1 VGKDGIAFSAVNRR
15 RTRIVSIF
23 SPNGCSNSREIRAA
37 TVSSTRNRV
46 RGVELVVI
54 VQPDSSLA
62 CIPAWMTHEAAG
74 QYALGEKPRFSVDIL
89 RSLLAET
96 DAALLNFL
104 RSEGSTNRWR
114 HASRRPSVTRSA
126 MTAWPNGWST

>member
-1 VGKDGIAFSAVNRR
+1 VGKDGIVFSAVNRR
-15 RTRIVSIF
+15 RIRIVSIF
-23 SPNGCSNSREIRAA
+23 SPNGCSNSREIRSAI
-37 TVSSTRNRV
+37 VSSTRNRV
-46 RGVELVVI
+46 RGVELVVV

-89 RSLLAET
+89 RSLLAEI
-96 DAALLNFL
+96 DALLNFL
-104 RSEGSTNRWR
+104 QSEGSTNRCR